1 MTTTPETTSG
11 VGIQSIGQ
19 IHIAVRDVERA
30 AAFYRDT
37 LGLRFLFQFP
47 GMAFF
52 DCGGVRLYL
61 AKADKPEF
69 DQTSVVYYRVSDI
82 RHAARELESRGVTF
96 VEPPRR
102 VHQDERHELWL
113 ASFHDSEG
121 NTVSLMSEV
130 PK

>member
-1 MTTTPETTSG
+1 MTTIPEASG
-11 VGIQSIGQ
+11 GIGIQGIGQ

-37 LGLRFLFQFP
+37 LGLTFLFQFP

-61 AKADKPEF
+61 AEAEKSEH
-69 DQTSVVYYRVSDI
+69 DQTSILYYRVSDI
-82 RHAARELESRGVTF
+82 HGAARELEARGVTF
-96 VEPPRR
+96 VEPPRL

-121 NTVSLMSEV
+121 NTVSLMTEV
-130 PK
+130 SK